1 MTPTLSS
8 SLERAILETLAY
20 SDVFDY
26 PLTFDELHYYLTFP
40 ASKEELNTCLHSL
53 SSIASEDGYYFLP
66 NRSAIVQTR
75 RQRKQ
80 TSLPAFH
87 RAMKYGRILGSLPFV
102 RMAALTGSLAVL
114 NLSKDADMDYM
125 LVTTTGRLWLARAI
139 AVTYGRFMRL
149 FGDRICVNLLVS
161 ESDLKWNVQDLYSA
175 RELCQMIPIT
185 GMGVYLYVR
194 KHNDWTNTFLPNAE
208 STPEIT
214 PQVVS
219 SISGLQKILETLLRG
234 KFGNI
239 LEAWTMNFQ
248 LKKIRRTYGSGLEA
262 NFSADLCQGNF
273 HDHRTWT
280 NQSLGERLAV
290 LNEGER
296 HS

>member
-1 MTPTLSS
+1 MTPIFSS
-8 SLERAILETLAY
+8 SLERAILETLTY

-26 PLTFDELHYYLTFP
+26 PLTFDELHRYLTIP
-40 ASKEELNTCLHSL
+40 ASKEELKACLDSL

-66 NRSAIVQTR
+66 NRSTLVQIR
-75 RQRKQ
+75 RQRER
-80 TSLPAFH
+80 TSLPAFF
-87 RAMKYGRILGSLPFV
+87 RALNYGRILGSLPFI

-114 NLSKDADMDYM
+114 NLSNDADMDYM
-125 LVTTTGRLWLARAI
+125 LVTTPGRLWLARAI

-161 ESDLKWNVQDLYSA
+161 DANLKWDVQDLYSA

-185 GMGVYLYVR
+185 GTDVYLNVR
-194 KHNDWTNTFLPNAE
+194 KLNDWTNTFLPNAE

-219 SISGLQKILETLLRG
+219 SASWLQKLFEFPLQG

-239 LEAWTMNFQ
+239 LETWTMNFQ
-248 LKKIRRTYGSGLEA
+248 LKKIRRTYGTSLEA
-262 NFSADLCQGNF
+262 NFSANFCQGNF

-280 NQSLGERLAV
+280 NQSLRERLAV
-290 LNEGER
+290 LNEGEH